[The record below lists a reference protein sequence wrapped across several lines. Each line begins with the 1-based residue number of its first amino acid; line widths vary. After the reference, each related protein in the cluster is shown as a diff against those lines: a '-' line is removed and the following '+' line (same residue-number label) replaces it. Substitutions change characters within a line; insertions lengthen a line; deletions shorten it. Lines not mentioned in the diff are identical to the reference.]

1 MGQKDSAILK
11 NGFFLGDTP
20 QAAVVKSYI
29 IGYGSVVMAYHAPE
43 ETWEETAIT
52 ERIMRHTTAI
62 VPDRQ
67 QIILLRS
74 LDG

>member
-1 MGQKDSAILK
+1 MHPKRHGKKQPIK
-11 NGFFLGDTP
+11 
-20 QAAVVKSYI
+20 
-29 IGYGSVVMAYHAPE
+29 
-43 ETWEETAIT
+43 

-74 LDG
+74 LDGMIVIAEIILTVDPDRPEMEHGS

>member
-1 MGQKDSAILK
+1 
-11 NGFFLGDTP
+11 
-20 QAAVVKSYI
+20 
-29 IGYGSVVMAYHAPE
+29 MAYHAPE

-74 LDG
+74 LDGMIVIAKIILTVDPDRPEMEHGS